1 MNFSYIIY
9 IQNSEIVQM
18 FSVDKTKIRRFILTT
33 NTNKKIYFNYKRL
46 TSSVNLLDTHTDKYL
61 KKSTR

>member
-33 NTNKKIYFNYKRL
+33 NTNKIYFNYKRL